1 MRQRTD
7 EFGEIF
13 GRRYAHFVEDYM
25 LDDAEIAF
33 VISGGHAVTCRAAVR
48 RLREQGIKAGM
59 ARLLWIRPFPT
70 EDLQRALAG
79 VGVVGVVET
88 NLALGGA
95 SSGGSLSLDVT
106 TAMYHAPEPRPLITS
121 FMAGLGG
128 ETIPLAEFEWMAVK
142 MRKALDRGA
151 VEKMTHWVNFEE

>member
-25 LDDAEIAF
+25 LEDAEIAF

-106 TAMYHAPEPRPLITS
+106 TAMYHTPEPRPLITS

-128 ETIPLAEFEWMAVK
+128 ETVPLAEFEWMAVK